1 MHIANIFWACVNK
14 IKTNICNFHGNN
26 FTIYNI
32 FFIGWDRYQ
41 NRLLYVWLAPKIVT
55 FVLELS
61 TFSLNDPNKSKVQ
74 ILYLWSILLFLL
86 SLQISCRLTI
96 RGKKNHLKF
105 YPSKIDWKY
114 LPILGMQPSLRGLGW
129 YFKVHAQYPVTQ

>member
-41 NRLLYVWLAPKIVT
+41 NRLLYVWLALTCTKDSYICIESNTIV
-55 FVLELS
+55 F
-61 TFSLNDPNKSKVQ
+61 
-74 ILYLWSILLFLL
+74 
-86 SLQISCRLTI
+86 
-96 RGKKNHLKF
+96 H
-105 YPSKIDWKY
+105 
-114 LPILGMQPSLRGLGW
+114 
-129 YFKVHAQYPVTQ
+129 